1 MVAQT
6 MDPGPVKVPVM
17 ATLGEACRQVFGRF
31 GLFVSLAVFPAIAVL
46 ALRLTIA
53 PLPHAAGTPAPSA
66 SPWWLHL
73 LIGVASV
80 LIYNAFLVRW
90 HQVALFGQPGSYNSS
105 LFLGG
110 YRRFIAYTLAT
121 YSIALAVVIGF
132 GASSLVVAVF
142 SAAGGPKAGG
152 VGTLALVAV
161 VSLAILLAWM
171 MRCALVFPSAAFGQP
186 LGFTEA
192 WRRMRGNAWRFVGA
206 SLLVA
211 LVMFVVTFVP
221 AFFIGIANGVGK
233 AMAAHTMHAA
243 PSMTFSM
250 SILVARMIVDVTATF
265 IAMALGASTL
275 SAFYRR
281 IVLKSEV
288 PPT

>member
-6 MDPGPVKVPVM
+6 MDPGPVKVPVL
-17 ATLGEACRQVFGRF
+17 ATLGEACHLVFGRV
-31 GLFVSLAVFPAIAVL
+31 GLFISLAVFPAIAVL

-53 PLPHAAGTPAPSA
+53 PLPHAAGTPVPSG
-66 SPWWLHL
+66 SPWWLQL
-73 LIGVASV
+73 LVGVASV
-80 LIYNAFLVRW
+80 LIYNVFLVRW
-90 HQVALFGQPGSYNSS
+90 HQVALFGKPGSYNST

-121 YSIALAVVIGF
+121 YSVALAVVIGF
-132 GASSLVVAVF
+132 GASSLVVAGY
-142 SAAGGPKAGG
+142 SAAGGSRTGSF
-152 VGTLALVAV
+152 GTLALVAA
-161 VSLAILLAWM
+161 VSLAILLVWM

-186 LGFTEA
+186 LGFAEA

-206 SLLVA
+206 SMLVA

-233 AMAAHTMHAA
+233 VMAAHSTHAP

-250 SILVARMIVDVTATF
+250 SILVARQIVDVMATF